1 MMDIMDPFD
10 DEFDRNYLIIYTNAF
25 DMHHHFFY
33 LVGIMNFILITYDGK
48 SAIKLDTNFP
58 NNTNY

>member
-33 LVGIMNFILITYDGK
+33 LEGIMNFILI
-48 SAIKLDTNFP
+48 
-58 NNTNY
+58 NNV